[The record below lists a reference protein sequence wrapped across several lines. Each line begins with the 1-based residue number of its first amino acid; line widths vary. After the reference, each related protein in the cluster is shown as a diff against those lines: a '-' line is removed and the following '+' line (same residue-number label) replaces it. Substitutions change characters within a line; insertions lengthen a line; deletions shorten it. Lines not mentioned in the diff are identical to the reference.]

1 MPGGWRILGDVSGSQ
16 SSSLSHSDR
25 GGTNKLLKGLNFTS
39 IDFPNADSA
48 IGVNVGMEKLRFES
62 HLGGV
67 EWVVL
72 GEGQRG
78 DEDSVLEVSSLWTCD
93 GSFPFE
99 KVVLRDWTSSNSW
112 R

>member
-1 MPGGWRILGDVSGSQ
+1 MEVSPHH
-16 SSSLSHSDR
+16 SHTEIVV
-25 GGTNKLLKGLNFTS
+25 GQINFLEDCNLTS

-99 KVVLRDWTSSNSW
+99 KVVLCDWTSSNSW

>member
-1 MPGGWRILGDVSGSQ
+1 MEDTGETSVEVSPHH
-16 SSSLSHSDR
+16 SHTLIVV
-25 GGTNKLLKGLNFTS
+25 GQINFLEDCNLTS

-78 DEDSVLEVSSLWTCD
+78 DEDSVLEICSLGSSD
-93 GSFPFE
+93 GSFPLE
-99 KVVLRDWTSSNSW
+99 KVVLSDGSSSDT
-112 R
+112 